1 MFPPRLGN
9 AECYIITA
17 YLWDFL
23 GHGTPLLLGL
33 EPSSYLVGPLGSCPL
48 SPLGL
53 VCGAPNDVRREVRK
67 MIGVVGKGG
76 GLLIALAHFV
86 EPDVPWE
93 NIVALSE
100 AVEESGYY
108 K

>member
-1 MFPPRLGN
+1 M
-9 AECYIITA
+9 
-17 YLWDFL
+17 
-23 GHGTPLLLGL
+23 
-33 EPSSYLVGPLGSCPL
+33 
-48 SPLGL
+48 
-53 VCGAPNDVRREVRK
+53 RREVRK

-76 GLLIALAHFV
+76 GLLIALAHFI

-100 AVEESGYY
+100 AVEEFGYY

>member
-1 MFPPRLGN
+1 
-9 AECYIITA
+9 
-17 YLWDFL
+17 
-23 GHGTPLLLGL
+23 
-33 EPSSYLVGPLGSCPL
+33 
-48 SPLGL
+48 
-53 VCGAPNDVRREVRK
+53 VRREVRK

-108 K
+108 KKVSGHVCVYLLSRPVISFLRVDRCSALC